1 MKLNKFK
8 EFFLKRKLSFYNI
21 KNYKINDDGSVDV
34 DGDVRIIGTNLDKL
48 PIKFGR
54 VTGYFLCFNLGLKTL
69 EGSPYYVG
77 DSFDCSSNKLVN
89 LKYSPVEV
97 VKHFD
102 CSNNNL
108 KSLEGLSSEIGGNL
122 YCPFNNLKELDS
134 VSNIE
139 GEIHCD
145 SFTNVLKFSGYCKKI
160 DNHYINKHYI
170 GTGIGLNE
178 SDRFRSIEKKLKEY
192 GIENYTI
199 NTDRTKNELFYY
211 DGGPRYGSAKDP
223 SIPKYYDLAKERYF
237 YSEIDKRYYDD
248 YEIQEFERLYY
259 NKFQKKVKIKNEGDL
274 DSIISKLNTI

>member
-1 MKLNKFK
+1 MKINKFK
-8 EFFLKRKLSFYNI
+8 EFFLKRKLGFYNI
-21 KNYKINDDGSVDV
+21 KNYQINDDGSVDV

-54 VTGYFLCFNLGLKTL
+54 VTGNFLCFNLGLKTL

-77 DSFDCSSNKLVN
+77 NSFDCSSNKLVN
-89 LKYSPVEV
+89 LKYSPGEV
-97 VKHFD
+97 VHHFD
-102 CSNNNL
+102 CSNNDL
-108 KSLEGLSSEIGGNL
+108 KSLEGLSPEIGGNL

-139 GEIHCD
+139 GYIYCD
-145 SFTNVLKFSGYCKKI
+145 KKTDISKFSGYCRKI
-160 DNHYINKHYI
+160 YNHFVANYFYSLIYAGCEQQK
-170 GTGIGLNE
+170 
-178 SDRFRSIEKKLKEY
+178 RSALSFHNNIA
-192 GIENYTI
+192 IYT
-199 NTDRTKNELFYY
+199 NELFYY

>member
-1 MKLNKFK
+1 MKISKFK
-8 EFFLKRKLSFYNI
+8 EFFLKRKLSSYNI
-21 KNYKINDDGSVDV
+21 KNYQIKDDGSVDV

-139 GEIHCD
+139 GEINCD
-145 SFTNVLKFSGYCKKI
+145 NDVDISTFSGYCRKI
-160 DNHYINKHYI
+160 YNHYAVNKAI
-170 GTGIGLNE
+170 
-178 SDRFRSIEKKLKEY
+178 
-192 GIENYTI
+192 YT
-199 NTDRTKNELFYY
+199 NELFYY

-248 YEIQEFERLYY
+248 YEIQEFVRLYY